1 MAQNKKVVIEFSVS
15 GEQAL
20 DKIVQANKE
29 LQELEKTQKSLKAVI
44 KQGTATDDQRRE
56 FEQLSVTIKNL
67 NTVIKDNRKVI
78 QDQQKAY
85 KPIADSIKGL
95 RVELKEYRNVYEGLS
110 KTDRESEFGKGLL
123 QNIKQTNDELK
134 KLESN
139 QGDNRRNVAN
149 YEESI
154 QNAIRGLQPM
164 RSTLRDLREQIQLL
178 NYQLDNQDDILGRQ
192 RSVVEAARQ
201 EFGELSQEYK
211 DAAVELNR
219 LEQSYEN
226 MSTQLADMTAAAGQ
240 IQDAMDKTSG
250 SIKSLGDGEK
260 ELKAVAASGQLLLD
274 SYTVLQS
281 SMVALGIES
290 EELINIFAKLQ
301 ILQQGLNA
309 ILSISAALQE
319 ESILRQ
325 TISNTLN
332 KIRNAYTEEYS
343 KALAKQNI
351 QQAASNKAVK
361 AETAATVAS
370 TAAKKTATKASVS
383 LSASIR
389 GIGAA
394 IKAVPVIG
402 WITAAVAAIGTLTA
416 GIIKHK
422 REEAELNRLAKQ
434 RASAYQ
440 DMLEIS
446 KNVNDDFNKSAVLLR
461 SNIELLKRASI
472 GTDAWNKAANEV
484 SRELGVTNQ
493 WLVDNLELVDE
504 LAKSYLLMSK
514 AEKVFDSTTG
524 KLAEVEAF
532 KASLQTPSGST
543 FPAQLEQIRN
553 LKPSERG
560 EALEEW
566 LGIYGSTQVPKGL
579 SIYGET
585 AVEALEKMLHEF
597 QGATSYGKEGWEKN
611 IKRILDVISKEV
623 DKKLNDLNN
632 TTNRAMNELIDAQ
645 NNYFSRVPKETTTD
659 TGKGTGK
666 DTGVTVTEVD
676 TTVKDFVE
684 IFFSKMKEAIESDDP
699 FESVKKELQE
709 LITSAEK
716 LEDKNL
722 GTSLSKTFKTA
733 LENVDKFAENQS
745 KNILPQISID
755 DKLYADYYT
764 DVTKIITDSQAE
776 IIWAEVGKLLLNDTR
791 AIEKIAN
798 EIGISAESIKK
809 KLVGADTTLSET
821 TTETEKQLVE
831 RTREYI
837 RTKYELKEAAED
849 LKQLDSDEKQAQE
862 IYTVNEQY
870 YNKEIQSEEE
880 YQRQLLAIQLK
891 YAKLRVE
898 ALQTEILNMQNLTE
912 EEKIA
917 IYGSNDAFAEASIQ
931 KSMELIGIKEN
942 ILDINKQ
949 IADSELVA
957 TEAMKEAYSEL
968 TNSIIGVIGNS
979 AALFNSL
986 AENNEKYQKYATA
999 LTIAQITFSTA
1010 ASLGEAVKG
1019 ASAAAAAGGPLAPIL
1034 LPMYILTM
1042 IGTVLGGITQ
1052 AVQTL
1057 NQAKSQSPSA
1067 PRFAEGGLVGVPGV
1081 YDSSDTINA
1090 KLSNGEYVIKS
1101 STVKRLGVDVLDMV
1115 NNGGLPVLVNNRGV
1129 SVEEIK
1135 EIVKTTV
1142 ENLPAPE
1149 VSVREISKKQNR
1161 VKIKEK

>member
-1 MAQNKKVVIEFSVS
+1 MSNKKILISFEVS
-15 GEQAL
+15 GEESL
-20 DKIVQANKE
+20 NRIVQARKE
-29 LQELEKTQKSLKAVI
+29 LEQLEKTQKSLKAVI

-85 KPIADSIKGL
+85 RPIADSIKGL

-154 QNAIRGLQPM
+154 QNAIKGLTPM
-164 RSTLRDLREQIQLL
+164 RTTLRELREQIQLL
-178 NYQLDNQDDILGRQ
+178 NYQLDNQDDILNKQ
-192 RSVVEAARQ
+192 RSAVEAAKNTY
-201 EFGELSQEYK
+201 GELSQEYK
-211 DAAVELNR
+211 DTAVELDR

-226 MSTQLADMTAAAGQ
+226 MSTQLADMTEQAGLL
-240 IQDAMDKTSG
+240 QDAMDKTSG
-250 SIKSLGDGEK
+250 SIKSMGDGER
-260 ELKAVAASGQLLLD
+260 ELKAVASGTQLLLD

-332 KIRNAYTEEYS
+332 KIRNAYTEAYS

-402 WITAAVAAIGTLTA
+402 WIATAVAAIGTLTA

-422 REEAELNRLAKQ
+422 KEEAELNRLAKQ

-472 GTDAWNKAANEV
+472 GTDAWNKAANGV

-493 WLVDNLELVDE
+493 WLVDNLELVDD

-514 AEKVFDSTTG
+514 SEKIFDSTTG

-560 EALEEW
+560 EALQEW

-585 AVEALEKMLHEF
+585 AVEAIEKMLHEF
-597 QGATSYGKEGWEKN
+597 QGATGYGKEGWEKN

-659 TGKGTGK
+659 TGKGPGK

-733 LENVDKFAENQS
+733 LENVDKFAETQLS
-745 KNILPQISID
+745 KNLLPQLSID

-798 EIGISAESIKK
+798 EIGISSESIKK

-862 IYTVNEQY
+862 IYTINEQY
-870 YNKEIQSEEE
+870 YKKEIKSEEE

-931 KSMELIGIKEN
+931 KSLELINIKEN

-1057 NQAKSQSPSA
+1057 NQAKSQTPSA

-1161 VKIKEK
+1161 VKVKEK